1 MQSAISRSASPAAQF
16 VALTGN
22 PNSGKTTLFNA
33 LTGLRAKVGNYAG
46 VTVERKEGPL
56 KGAPAGTNIT
66 VLDLP
71 GTYSLS
77 PKSLDEQVSRDVLF
91 HRLADVPAPT
101 AVVVVVDAS
110 NLERN
115 LYYATQVIEL
125 GYPTVIAL
133 NMMDVASENGHHVDA
148 AALANE
154 LGLPVLPL
162 VASRGEGVAEL
173 KAQMV
178 ACASR
183 GIRVAGEVA
192 TALPHPGPLPLG
204 EGEAPTVSSA
214 SVSVQSGL
222 ARPTIP
228 PLPAGEGRGEG
239 ERVEVTATRPSN
251 PAAEGRR
258 DACPTFFC
266 ELPANFSTEVTALAA
281 LLEEHAQPRFTSAHA
296 EALLLLSDEK
306 GLATHSAPYPQEI
319 QSAVLAARQRLDAA
333 GVDWRSSVI
342 EVRYAR
348 IGGISRRVV
357 TDVEMMRETF
367 SDKLDRVLT
376 HKFYG
381 FAIFLA
387 LMALM
392 FQSIFTFAEIPM
404 GWMEGAVGWLGG
416 KVGGA
421 IPPGD
426 LNDLLVNGVIAGVG
440 AVVVFLPQICL
451 LFLFISLLEDTG
463 YMARAAFL
471 MDRLMSKVGLH
482 GKSFIPMLSSF
493 ACAIPGIM
501 ATRTIE
507 SPKDRLVTIMVA
519 PLMSCSARLPVYTVL
534 IAACI
539 PDIRVLGFLKLGGLT
554 MLAMY
559 LLGIV
564 GALGMAWLFKKTL
577 LKGAT
582 PMLIMELPPYKRPV
596 LLVTLR
602 HMWDRSK
609 IFLRRAGTVILGIN
623 IILWFLASY
632 PGRKLVEEEFEH
644 KRIAAMTAAFPD
656 TDFLSIKGA
665 RKLTADLREK
675 FSRPDVATNAVVA
688 AMFEELEA
696 LDKEQQGEALRVS
709 FAGRLGRLIEPTIAP
724 LGFDWKMGIGIVA
737 SVAAREVFVSTMSV
751 VYNVGSA
758 DTDEATSANLAKMMQ
773 QEKRADG
780 STTYT
785 PLTAVSL
792 MVFYVFALQCV
803 STVAIVRRETNSWK
817 WPIIQWLYMGVL
829 AWVLA
834 FITYQGG
841 KLLGFG

>member
-1 MQSAISRSASPAAQF
+1 MSDSLQRSRSF

-56 KGAPAGTNIT
+56 KGAQDIT

-101 AVVVVVDAS
+101 VVVVVVDAS

-125 GYPTVIAL
+125 GYPTLVAL
-133 NMMDVASENGHHVDA
+133 NMVDVAEDNGHHVDA
-148 AALANE
+148 AALEKE
-154 LGLPVLPL
+154 LGVPVLPL
-162 VASRGEGVAEL
+162 VASRGEGVSEL
-173 KAQMV
+173 KQRIV
-178 ACASR
+178 VCASSR
-183 GIRVAGEVA
+183 G
-192 TALPHPGPLPLG
+192 
-204 EGEAPTVSSA
+204 APVSDPARS
-214 SVSVQSGL
+214 QSEQ
-222 ARPTIP
+222 
-228 PLPAGEGRGEG
+228 PAGPEAG
-239 ERVEVTATRPSN
+239 APK
-251 PAAEGRR
+251 
-258 DACPTFFC
+258 FC
-266 ELPANFSTEVTALAA
+266 ELPDALRVEVAPLAS
-281 LLEEHAQPRFTSAHA
+281 LLARQSQPRFTAASA
-296 EALLLLSDEK
+296 EALLLLTDDKALTSS
-306 GLATHSAPYPQEI
+306 GNHYPPELT
-319 QSAVLAARQRLDAA
+319 SLVSAARQRLEAA
-333 GVDWRSSVI
+333 GVDWRSAAI
-342 EVRYAR
+342 EARYAR
-348 IGGISRRVV
+348 IGGIARRVV
-357 TDVEMMRETF
+357 TEVEAVHETL

-376 HKFYG
+376 HKVWG
-381 FAIFLA
+381 FAIFVA

-392 FQSIFTFAEIPM
+392 FQSIFTFADVPM

-421 IPPGD
+421 LPPGD

-463 YMARAAFL
+463 YMARAAFI

-507 SPKDRLVTIMVA
+507 SPKDRLVTILVA

-539 PDIRVLGFLKLGGLT
+539 PQVVLWDLSYELDLGLVTFNVFGFLGLPGLT

-559 LLGIV
+559 LLGII
-564 GALGMAWLFKKTL
+564 GALGMAWVFKKTL

-596 LLVTLR
+596 LAVTLR

-623 IILWFLASY
+623 ILLWFLATY
-632 PGRKLVEEEFEH
+632 PKISQDEERKKKVDREYEASIFRFGRTGLPEDRA
-644 KRIAAMTAAFPD
+644 KR
-656 TDFLSIKGA
+656 
-665 RKLTADLREK
+665 TADTSPEVIAKWDEQTEIEVRAFSEQLERNAQGDKLRH
-675 FSRPDVATNAVVA
+675 
-688 AMFEELEA
+688 
-696 LDKEQQGEALRVS
+696 S
-709 FAGRLGRLIEPTIAP
+709 FAGRLGRLIEPAIAP

-737 SVAAREVFVSTMSV
+737 SFAAREVFVSTMAV
-751 VYNVGSA
+751 VYNVGSG
-758 DTDEATSANLAKMMQ
+758 DSEEATSDNLAKMMQ
-773 QEKRADG
+773 AEKRADG
-780 STTYT
+780 RATYT

-803 STVAIVRRETNSWK
+803 STVAVVRRETNSWK
-817 WPIIQWLYMGVL
+817 WPVIQWLYMGAL

-841 KLLGFG
+841 RLLGFE